1 MKNMIKRLCL
11 TGLAATMLGTSLV
24 AAGPVLQAKA
34 AEAEVI
40 KVDEKAP
47 LSLQFLYY
55 CDLEEQTQWDDRL
68 GRLTEDEAREI
79 KNFIETNII
88 KGTESDYEKAHLIF
102 DWIYENVKY
111 AHEYNMQP
119 YINPYD
125 IFIYRSAVCG
135 GFSNLYKA
143 MLNQVGIPCVLFAG
157 DTIYGAHEWNAVY
170 ADGKWFFSDST
181 WGGVHFDPGYD
192 NFLIEHTPHR
202 LEQISLETSDGLLI
216 GYDMGIAVVGVTNA
230 GSTVNVPES
239 FKGLPVTSVSYQL
252 FASYYGVK
260 ELNLGKNVT
269 TIDTQSSSSV
279 LEVINVSA
287 DNSSFYA
294 KDGVLYTKDK
304 KEILI
309 YPGGKKDDTY
319 TLPKE
324 TTVFDLKETLG
335 SSYLK
340 NILVE
345 EGNSAYSSYDGAL
358 YNADQSQLVLV
369 PGGKTEVHI
378 PADATIGDVAFANV
392 DRANFT
398 IVGTK
403 NSPAHIYATQNQIA
417 FREYTE
423 QPVVT
428 PTETEAPKPTE
439 TEAPKPT
446 ETQAPTPT
454 EDPGEIKWVT
464 DVFTDVYNDW
474 YIGYVQYV
482 YENDLMTGI
491 KGTTRFEPNAN
502 ITKAQVA
509 QVLYNMEGQ
518 PSMKNLSVFSALND
532 VYINE
537 WYGKAVA
544 WAYSTGVVT
553 GDTNAKKFFP
563 NADVTR
569 EQLALMMYRYAMYK
583 KMDVSATS
591 NLDGLKNAENVNN
604 WAADGVK
611 WAVGSGLI
619 SGIEK
624 DGVKDLAPQGN
635 ASRAQVAAILQRF
648 CK

>member
-1 MKNMIKRLCL
+1 MVQ
-11 TGLAATMLGTSLV
+11 T
-24 AAGPVLQAKA
+24 QA
-34 AEAEVI
+34 AETETV

-68 GRLTEDEAREI
+68 GRLTDEEAREL
-79 KNFIETNII
+79 KKFIETNII
-88 KGTESDYEKAHLIF
+88 KGTESDYEKAQLIF
-102 DWIYENVKY
+102 NWIYENVKY
-111 AHEYNMQP
+111 AHQYNMQP

-181 WGGVHFDPGYD
+181 WGGVYFDPGYD

-216 GYDMGIAVVGVTNA
+216 GYDKGIAVVGVTNA
-230 GSTVNVPES
+230 GSTVNVPET
-239 FKGLPVTSVSYQL
+239 FQGMPVTSVSYQL
-252 FASYYGVK
+252 FNSYYGVK
-260 ELNLGKNVT
+260 KLNLGKNVN
-269 TIDTQSSSSV
+269 TIDTQSSSDV
-279 LEVINVSA
+279 LESINVSA

-319 TLPKE
+319 ILPKE

-335 SSYLK
+335 SAYLQ
-340 NILVE
+340 NVLVE
-345 EGNSAYSSYDGAL
+345 DGNTAYTSFDGAL
-358 YNADQSQLVLV
+358 YNADRSELLLV

-378 PADATIGDVAFANV
+378 PADATVGDMAFANV
-392 DRANFT
+392 DRANIT

-403 NSPAHIYATQNQIA
+403 NSPAHTYASTYQIA

-423 QPVVT
+423 KPEVTVTPT
-428 PTETEAPKPTE
+428 PTETEVPKPTE

-446 ETQAPTPT
+446 ETETPTPT
-454 EDPGEIKWVT
+454 ETEVPTPTQEPEDTKWVT

-474 YIGYVQYV
+474 YTGYVQYV
-482 YENDLMTGI
+482 YENNLMTGI

-518 PSMKNLSVFSALND
+518 PAVKNLSVFSALND
-532 VYINE
+532 VYISE

-569 EQLALMMYRYAMYK
+569 EQLALMMYRYASYK
-583 KMDVSATS
+583 ELDISANS
-591 NLDGLKNAENVNN
+591 DLAGLKNAENVNN
-604 WAADGVK
+604 WAKDGVK
-611 WAVGSGLI
+611 WAVGSGLV